1 MSSGS
6 YRKEYKKAQTAAK
19 ATVKAAISMSLRN
32 TDISYCLLL
41 SRTSVGSPVNT
52 LRWNRES
59 DEMIMSLSNDS
70 SVYSG
75 VSDKGERTSSYPRSE
90 WWSKSALAS
99 TALDSFTV
107 T

>member
-32 TDISYCLLL
+32 TDISYYCLLL

-59 DEMIMSLSNDS
+59 DEKIMSLSNDS

-75 VSDKGERTSSYPRSE
+75 VSSKGERTPYPRSE
-90 WWSKSALAS
+90 WCSKSALAS